1 MLVVWGWKKH
11 WKGQTGGKFTWK
23 LMCPEF
29 HQINGKGQVTN
40 RDFEN
45 QLECW
50 KCWWFRSKKQE
61 NKGQRVVK
69 SFKKINASKI
79 PPNQWKRLSYKQR
92 LSKLSWICWKSWSFG
107 VKQQWKRTN
116 RGQNLHEINV
126 SRIPPNQWKRS
137 SHQRD
142 FENQLEC
149 WKCWWFRSKKQE
161 WQGAKVVKS
170 FKKKCV
176 QNSTKSMEKVKSPTE
191 IMKINLYVENA
202 GGLGVKK
209 NIEKDKQGA
218 KFTWKLM
225 CPEFHQINGKGQV
238 TNMDLKNQLERW
250 KCWWSRSQKQENK
263 GQTMVKIYMK
273 MNVSRIPPNQ

>member
-92 LSKLSWICWKSWSFG
+92 SSKLSWIWMLKKLVVWG
-107 VKQQWKRTN
+107 WNNNEK
-116 RGQNLHEINV
+116 GQTGGKIYMEINV

-137 SHQRD
+137 SHQ
-142 FENQLEC
+142 
-149 WKCWWFRSKKQE
+149 
-161 WQGAKVVKS
+161 
-170 FKKKCV
+170 
-176 QNSTKSMEKVKSPTE
+176 
-191 IMKINLYVENA
+191 
-202 GGLGVKK
+202 
-209 NIEKDKQGA
+209 
-218 KFTWKLM
+218 
-225 CPEFHQINGKGQV
+225 
-238 TNMDLKNQLERW
+238 
-250 KCWWSRSQKQENK
+250 
-263 GQTMVKIYMK
+263 
-273 MNVSRIPPNQ
+273 